1 MHKRKSDGRG
11 DKTVRREVVII
22 NELGIHARPAARIVK
37 AASLSKAHFWIGK
50 DGQRVNGKS
59 IMGVMMLA
67 AEKGST
73 VTIEAEGE
81 GAEVLIEEIVQM
93 IQNKF
98 EEN

>member
-1 MHKRKSDGRG
+1 M
-11 DKTVRREVVII
+11 TRREVTIL
-22 NELGIHARPAARIVK
+22 NTLGLHARPAARIVK
-37 AASLSKAHFWIGK
+37 AAALSRADLWIEK

-73 VTIEAEGE
+73 IVLEAEGE
-81 GAEVLIEEIVQM
+81 GAEKLIAEIVEL

-98 EEN
+98 DED